1 MQQYLIIITILIN
14 LIIFKLINSKRFK
27 FNQRLLTIFC
37 ILQFIIIFF
46 VFINNQEILFLNILD
61 FFKNTFMIILNKL
74 RGGFLWFFSKNF

>member
-61 FFKNTFMIILNKL
+61 FFKKTFMSIFNKL
-74 RGGFLWFFSKNF
+74 NRVF

>member
-46 VFINNQEILFLNILD
+46 IFINNQEILFLNILD

-74 RGGFLWFFSKNF
+74 RGAFL

>member
-46 VFINNQEILFLNILD
+46 IFINNQEILFLNILD
-61 FFKNTFMIILNKL
+61 FFKNTFMSIFNKL
-74 RGGFLWFFSKNF
+74 KVIFLM